1 MKAKVV
7 AVTMAMLMA
16 TSLTAF
22 AGDTDIAQFKDG
34 WGDTN
39 SAFDP
44 LTFDDAITFNEMRE
58 QLGAIPKSDDSF

>member
-7 AVTMAMLMA
+7 AVTMALLMVS
-16 TSLTAF
+16 SLTAF

-39 SAFDP
+39 SP
-44 LTFDDAITFNEMRE
+44 LIH
-58 QLGAIPKSDDSF
+58 